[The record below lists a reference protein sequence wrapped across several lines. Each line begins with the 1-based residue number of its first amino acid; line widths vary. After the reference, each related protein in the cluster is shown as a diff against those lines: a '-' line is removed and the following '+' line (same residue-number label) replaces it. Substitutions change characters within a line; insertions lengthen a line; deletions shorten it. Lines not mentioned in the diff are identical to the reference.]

1 MEMQVQSDSRIFLP
15 GCAARRRIAGPC
27 ALAGRRGAGTGLA
40 AATGHVPS
48 VRPSVRAATAAPAA
62 SPPRHG
68 PSSKSQ
74 QPPGGGG
81 CTPHPT
87 PPRPGGE
94 PGPPPRHRPRGPR
107 RAPAPAAPGGARP
120 RPAAGGG
127 HREGQHRRQ
136 PPPPRRGKGLLRSA
150 VSISLKGPVPPGPRV
165 AICISIGGSRRSAG
179 APSPSAAPRDVN
191 PCGRGVC
198 PPSAGQS

>member
-27 ALAGRRGAGTGLA
+27 APAGRRGAGTVLA

-62 SPPRHG
+62 SPPLHG

-81 CTPHPT
+81 CTPT
-87 PPRPGGE
+87 PPRPG
-94 PGPPPRHRPRGPR
+94 RGGSR
-107 RAPAPAAPGGARP
+107 GRLLATAPAAPAGHLP
-120 RPAAGGG
+120 RLPRGERALGPQRAGGTG
-127 HREGQHRRQ
+127 
-136 PPPPRRGKGLLRSA
+136 RGSTD
-150 VSISLKGPVPPGPRV
+150 
-165 AICISIGGSRRSAG
+165 GSRLRPGGVKGCYALPLASPWK
-179 APSPSAAPRDVN
+179 APSPRGQGSQSA
-191 PCGRGVC
+191 
-198 PPSAGQS
+198 SQ